1 MARAIYDVQVPNIGE
16 VERALGD
23 LRDKAPRAMKN
34 AVNKTATKSKNL
46 MIRQA
51 RLRYAVN
58 AAGRRHL
65 NALKLRNRATEQ
77 NPTAEIYI
85 SSRRNDLGDFQSNPS
100 VPHMGTSWVLSPSFH
115 TSHVLK
121 KNPMEPLYGGQTAL
135 GQASKGF
142 LVKFDSGH
150 VGMVQRLIG
159 KSAVNPKPTRWR
171 SKNGVVEKLYTMSS
185 PSASAMHS
193 TVWREEVEPNSQIM
207 LQEQLRNEVSKI
219 LLYAGRKTK

>member
-1 MARAIYDVQVPNIGE
+1 MARAIYDVSVPNIQE

-23 LRDKAPRAMKN
+23 ARDKAPRAMKN
-34 AVNKTATKSKNL
+34 AVNQTATRARRT

-65 NALKLRNRATEQ
+65 NQLKVRNRATEA
-77 NPTAEIYI
+77 NPEAEIFI
-85 SSRRNDLGDFQSNPS
+85 SSRRNDLGDFKSNPS
-100 VPHMGTSWVLSPSFH
+100 VPHMGTSWVLSPEFH
-115 TSHVLK
+115 TSKVLK
-121 KNPMEPLYGGQTAL
+121 KSRMEPLRGGQTML
-135 GQASKGF
+135 GTASKGF

-159 KSAVNPKPTRWR
+159 KPAVNPKSTRWR

-193 TVWREEVEPNSQIM
+193 TIWREEVEPETEIV
-207 LQEQLRNEVSKI
+207 LQERLRHEVEKI
-219 LLYAGRKTK
+219 LNRTGRARK